1 MNSLNNSQD
10 SPENSVASERLAR
23 ALKVASGE
31 FSLILACC
39 DSVPKQQ
46 QILKF
51 LQNISSVTIQEI
63 RLSPT
68 DETLYTT
75 ITDTIG
81 IAHPE
86 AVIVHGLESVIAINQ
101 LLISAN
107 LMRDEF
113 RKNLHYPVVLWV
125 NDEIL
130 SKLVWLAPDL
140 KNWAATTIRFDISN
154 NKLIEKQTLSTSQR
168 LI

>member
-1 MNSLNNSQD
+1 MGYFMNSSSNSQD
-10 SPENSVASERLAR
+10 SASAAQRLAR
-23 ALKVASGE
+23 AITVASGE
-31 FSLILACC
+31 FSLILVCC

-51 LQNISSVTIQEI
+51 LKEFSTVAITEI

-75 ITDTIG
+75 ITNTTG
-81 IAHPE
+81 NSHPE
-86 AVIVHGLESVIAINQ
+86 ALIVHGLESVVAINQ
-101 LLISAN
+101 LLISTN

-113 RKNLHYPVVLWV
+113 RKNFHFPLVLWV
-125 NDEIL
+125 NDQIL

-140 KNWAATTIRFDISN
+140 KNWAATTIRLDVSN
-154 NKLIEKQTLSTSQR
+154 DTLIENKA
-168 LI
+168 LIA

>member
-1 MNSLNNSQD
+1 MNGTNNSQD
-10 SPENSVASERLAR
+10 SVGNHAAAERLAR
-23 ALKVASGE
+23 AIKVAAGE

-39 DSVPKQQ
+39 DSIPRRQ

-51 LQNISSVTIQEI
+51 FKEFSSVAIQEI
-63 RLSPT
+63 ELLPT

-75 ITDTIG
+75 IIKTVSIP
-81 IAHPE
+81 HPQ
-86 AVIVHGLESVIAINQ
+86 ALMVHGLESVVAINQ
-101 LLISAN
+101 LLISTN

-113 RKNLHYPVVLWV
+113 RKNLHFPVVLWV

-140 KNWAATTIRFDISN
+140 KNWAATTIRFDIVN
-154 NKLIEKQTLSTSQR
+154 NKLIENPALR
-168 LI
+168 A